1 MTPEQRQQ
9 IVRNTYYQIEDAINN
24 APISEEAKIAL
35 RANVKLD
42 DESVANGFKNIYE
55 QLNKQEELED
65 KHPLSLKTPTDK
77 DVNQE
82 EFVSVGDT
90 FAEHKDELGVEGTE
104 FEDYSEKLLENK
116 DAVAEAAES
125 ILRYNDAIKSLDSS
139 YDN

>member
-1 MTPEQRQQ
+1 MTPGQRQE

-42 DESVANGFKNIYE
+42 DESVMQGLRNIYGQLE
-55 QLNKQEELED
+55 QQTELED

-90 FAEHKDELGVEGTE
+90 FAENKDKLGVEGTE
-104 FEDYSEKLLENK
+104 FEDYSAELLDNK
-116 DAVAEAAES
+116 DALAEATEG